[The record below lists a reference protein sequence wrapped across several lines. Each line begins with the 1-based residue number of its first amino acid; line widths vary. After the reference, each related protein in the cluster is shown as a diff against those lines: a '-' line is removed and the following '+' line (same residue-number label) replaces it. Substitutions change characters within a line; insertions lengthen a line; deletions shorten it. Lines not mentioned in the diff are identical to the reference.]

1 MSVFAASDIVE
12 VAIRIEENGVNF
24 YKFAEQIAK
33 KEDEKKLFAGLA
45 QAKVAHKKTF
55 EKLFAGME
63 KSNLQESYEGEFG
76 EYLRAYRR
84 LAIVDAE
91 RETGGQLPA
100 EAEASGMDAVG
111 MAQRFDVRQ

>member
-1 MSVFAASDIVE
+1 MQGSGRANARILADAAGKLLTQPTRVATQVE
-12 VAIRIEENGVNF
+12 
-24 YKFAEQIAK
+24 Y
-33 KEDEKKLFAGLA
+33 
-45 QAKVAHKKTF
+45 
-55 EKLFAGME
+55 
-63 KSNLQESYEGEFG
+63 G
-76 EYLRAYRR
+76 EYLRAFRR